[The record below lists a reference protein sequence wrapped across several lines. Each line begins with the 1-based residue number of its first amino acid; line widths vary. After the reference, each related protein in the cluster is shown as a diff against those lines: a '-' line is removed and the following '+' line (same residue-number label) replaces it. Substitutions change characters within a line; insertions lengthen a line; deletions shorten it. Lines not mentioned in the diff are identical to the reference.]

1 MRVEFRRRQ
10 QVRLLLLFVTG
21 VISTLA
27 VSAPALAAPTGP
39 PRARAAACTQHVAF
53 GLIDATTN
61 GCLNETSP
69 DTWQSSDTVRVNG
82 VPLSPASGTQ
92 LVLTGP
98 SAASP
103 GGRLSV
109 NASITIAGVTFE
121 KQGLLNW
128 NLPAG
133 NKGDEKNVVS
143 TPTVNGEKL
152 FGFAISGSAEIK
164 IGWDARNDLRY
175 FKFIGNLALPS
186 VFKNGPE
193 QGAGGLTAT
202 VGLRVDSAGVHA
214 DAVKAQVSNAYIGTL
229 QVKNLCLSYVS
240 AGSATSP
247 CSPPLHGEHPFL
259 QCQNPGDV
267 SRWDGSAEVVIPTVA
282 RPTVGVWAGVQNGMF
297 SYAGGQVTGLGN
309 SVPIASGVYLENV
322 ALAVCVTPPPFAFK
336 GEAGINVGPT
346 TNGIA
351 PVTITGS
358 LQYTD
363 SRPWVLEA
371 RGNVKVFG
379 RPVADAFLRYQ
390 SDNTIDFGFHVN
402 LDFEIA
408 SIEGSVV
415 GWIEARNPVRFN
427 VDGSG
432 RVCVAK
438 VACLGGEVTASSA
451 GLAGCFTI
459 LEGDVWE
466 AVKNSDWQWYAP
478 WRVHWVQRHWR
489 VRGGAGIRWAGGGVN
504 LMGDSCDVGPYRA
517 ARSARAA
524 AGGATTL
531 HVAAGAPALMLQVQ
545 GKSAPPSAELIAPNG
560 TRYASPK
567 AAAKIVPNHELFV
580 KDRLNN
586 TTEVMIA
593 HPAGGTWKIRPLRGS
608 SITAVREASIDDP
621 PIVEAGVG
629 GRGEKRILAYSY
641 QRQPLHT
648 TRFVEEGA
656 KYEQELGVARGR
668 PCRGVTAIH
677 PRRPTCGQIHFTPA
691 AGPRGVRHIYA
702 LTTMGGEI
710 TRKQLVA
717 TYHAPPEPEPSEVPR
732 LTVRRVSNGIKISW
746 GRSKAKI
753 RAAMPV
759 DYNVDVNLS
768 DGRRVLRVVRSTR
781 QQITL
786 PNVGSTVGGRVMLAA
801 MRNDDTQGKTRTVK
815 FAPHR
820 GASSG

>member
-1 MRVEFRRRQ
+1 
-10 QVRLLLLFVTG
+10 
-21 VISTLA
+21 
-27 VSAPALAAPTGP
+27 
-39 PRARAAACTQHVAF
+39 
-53 GLIDATTN
+53 
-61 GCLNETSP
+61 
-69 DTWQSSDTVRVNG
+69 
-82 VPLSPASGTQ
+82 
-92 LVLTGP
+92 
-98 SAASP
+98 
-103 GGRLSV
+103 
-109 NASITIAGVTFE
+109 
-121 KQGLLNW
+121 
-128 NLPAG
+128 
-133 NKGDEKNVVS
+133 
-143 TPTVNGEKL
+143 
-152 FGFAISGSAEIK
+152 
-164 IGWDARNDLRY
+164 
-175 FKFIGNLALPS
+175 
-186 VFKNGPE
+186 
-193 QGAGGLTAT
+193 
-202 VGLRVDSAGVHA
+202 
-214 DAVKAQVSNAYIGTL
+214 
-229 QVKNLCLSYVS
+229 
-240 AGSATSP
+240 
-247 CSPPLHGEHPFL
+247 
-259 QCQNPGDV
+259 
-267 SRWDGSAEVVIPTVA
+267 
-282 RPTVGVWAGVQNGMF
+282 
-297 SYAGGQVTGLGN
+297 
-309 SVPIASGVYLENV
+309 
-322 ALAVCVTPPPFAFK
+322 
-336 GEAGINVGPT
+336 
-346 TNGIA
+346 
-351 PVTITGS
+351 
-358 LQYTD
+358 
-363 SRPWVLEA
+363 
-371 RGNVKVFG
+371 
-379 RPVADAFLRYQ
+379 
-390 SDNTIDFGFHVN
+390 
-402 LDFEIA
+402 
-408 SIEGSVV
+408 
-415 GWIEARNPVRFN
+415 
-427 VDGSG
+427 
-432 RVCVAK
+432 
-438 VACLGGEVTASSA
+438 
-451 GLAGCFTI
+451 
-459 LEGDVWE
+459 
-466 AVKNSDWQWYAP
+466 
-478 WRVHWVQRHWR
+478 
-489 VRGGAGIRWAGGGVN
+489 
-504 LMGDSCDVGPYRA
+504 
-517 ARSARAA
+517 
-524 AGGATTL
+524 
-531 HVAAGAPALMLQVQ
+531 MLQVQ

-786 PNVGSTVGGRVMLAA
+786 PNVGSNVGGRVMLAA